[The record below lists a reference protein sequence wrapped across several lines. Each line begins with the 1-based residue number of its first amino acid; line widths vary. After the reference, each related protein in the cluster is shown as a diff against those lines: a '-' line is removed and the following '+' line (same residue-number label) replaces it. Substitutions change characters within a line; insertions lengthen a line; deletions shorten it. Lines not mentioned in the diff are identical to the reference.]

1 MRFLEF
7 GMVHLK
13 HSLQVHC
20 PVSHLFIL
28 AYTCV
33 IELQNWRKAKKNW
46 LRRDSRL
53 KVLNFFSS
61 LNEKYWHIVQAIEK
75 GGFHWAFYPCARR
88 TNGDR
93 LKLPDSER
101 VKTTLLFRV
110 ATVTKNSPKSYSF
123 PSSLS
128 LFLSLSLSLSLY
140 FCAILN
146 VVGVL
151 SAPSRVTSPAA
162 VLR

>member
-1 MRFLEF
+1 M
-7 GMVHLK
+7 
-13 HSLQVHC
+13 
-20 PVSHLFIL
+20 SHLFIL

-46 LRRDSRL
+46 LRRGSRL

-128 LFLSLSLSLSLY
+128 LSLSLSISLSVFLRDIERSWRT
-140 FCAILN
+140 FSAI
-146 VVGVL
+146 
-151 SAPSRVTSPAA
+151 TSHVARGGA
-162 VLR
+162 QIKSKRGI

>member
-46 LRRDSRL
+46 LRRGSRL

-123 PSSLS
+123 PSSRS

-140 FCAILN
+140 FSAILN